1 MSPPMPGA
9 PFQVDDLVVVVA
21 AIDAHIHDVSEH
33 IGARGRVVRLDYD
46 APGCTFP
53 TDPMFHVQL
62 AAGVRDFWR
71 EELAAAPAGA
81 AS

>member
-1 MSPPMPGA
+1 MTAPVPGA
-9 PFQVDDLVVVVA
+9 PFQVGDLVEVVG

-33 IGARGRVVRLDYD
+33 IGARGRVARLDYA
-46 APGCTFP
+46 APGSTFP
-53 TDPMFHVQL
+53 TDPMLHVQL
-62 AAGVRDFWR
+62 AAGVQDFWR